1 MRDMFQDPQ
10 WMPKTID
17 IIEPYTYCFSHTYIS
32 MVTMDIIEPY
42 TYCFSHTYIS
52 VVKFNP

>member
-10 WMPKTID
+10 WMTKTI
-17 IIEPYTYCFSHTYIS
+17 
-32 MVTMDIIEPY
+32 DIIEPY